1 MNLCLRLDLV
11 YPPSCRETARGTT
24 KGVITHAL
32 IKIYQVMY

>member
-1 MNLCLRLDLV
+1 MIWFSFHN
-11 YPPSCRETARGTT
+11 PPSCRETARGTT